1 MFTPEIAKKCSY
13 LLNTDV
19 EIALKLLFD
28 DLISQEMKKFKG
40 NTPDLELRIAA
51 VKLELLGTL
60 KNYRQL
66 LETAVKQHGNN

>member
-19 EIALKLLFD
+19 EIALNLLFD
-28 DLISQEMKKFKG
+28 DLITQKVAKIRPDS
-40 NTPDLELRIAA
+40 PDLELRINA
-51 VKLELLGTL
+51 VELGLLNKL